1 MTETNIQTLRV
12 KGLSK
17 RQIIQEAKNKEGP
30 KTDLIQKKLAAE
42 GFDFEQLADRVGQIF
57 PNGVKTTDEKMH
69 ASQILDAMSARAS
82 TRKTR
87 GELKRIALKKK

>member
-1 MTETNIQTLRV
+1 MTESNIQTIRV

-17 RQIIQEAKNKEGP
+17 RQIIQEAKSKEGP
-30 KTDLIQKKLAAE
+30 KTDFIQKKLARE
-42 GFDFEQLADRVGQIF
+42 GFDFDKLAEDVVHIF

-69 ASQILDAMSARAS
+69 ASQILDALSARAS

-87 GELKRIALKKK
+87 VELKRIAQKKK